1 MKIQEEEFLNYLLT
15 NDGKELRT
23 SFQRTEQSEFVKRKL
38 LEYKN
43 KKRKKEGI
51 SMDLEI
57 KDKVIIIT
65 GGGSGIGKATA
76 LIFADEGCDIA
87 IVDFNIEKAQET
99 AEEIRSKGRV

>member
-1 MKIQEEEFLNYLLT
+1 M
-15 NDGKELRT
+15 
-23 SFQRTEQSEFVKRKL
+23 
-38 LEYKN
+38 
-43 KKRKKEGI
+43 
-51 SMDLEI
+51 EI